1 MPTTQALS
9 MSPALVTFSGI
20 GYYPRVNIEK
30 TITAGWY
37 SKFPAVWQPLS
48 GDPSI
53 QVQVTN
59 NATTAPVAPILVDVF
74 TDPVDVVTRYSIFA
88 ELSTVM
94 PGQTVNEMVAGLP
107 VTQMYLV
114 LYMLSCD
121 PPENTN
127 GFTVAVQAWRL

>member
-1 MPTTQALS
+1 MPTTQQLNMVPS
-9 MSPALVTFSGI
+9 VVTFASSLTLPPI
-20 GYYPRVNIEK
+20 NIEK
-30 TITAGWY
+30 AITAGRY
-37 SKFPAVWQPLS
+37 SRFPGIWQPLS

-59 NATTAPVAPILVDVF
+59 NATTAPISPILVDAF
-74 TDPVDVVTRYSIFA
+74 TDPVDAVTRYAIFA

-94 PGQTVNEMVAGLP
+94 PGQTINEIVAGLP

-121 PPENTN
+121 TPETST
-127 GFTVAVQAWRL
+127 GFTVQVQAWRV